1 MGPTRF
7 LASQNPALVKR
18 NVLASFTNLLLLPV
32 TIVPRTVG
40 VVGEALITGGSAAVQ
55 GISMLNPQR
64 WGPGGV
70 TNGRNS
76 YSTNLEK
83 DGQTVFEA
91 DEDDE
96 EEVKRKFDIGSPTP
110 LMTPSNNIATPLT
123 SNDSNVQHQ
132 LDLLLSLDVAL
143 EIIHADRESLKRVE
157 TFAGY
162 PGHYGHRV
170 HDTIEEIFILMLQT
184 MGEKHIAK
192 GFAMLVRSDLS
203 IDSLQLL
210 ICSS

>member
-76 YSTNLEK
+76 YSTNLGK
-83 DGQTVFEA
+83 DRQTVFEA

-96 EEVKRKFDIGSPTP
+96 EEVQRNFDIGSPTP
-110 LMTPSNNIATPLT
+110 LMTPSDNIAAPLT
-123 SNDSNVQHQ
+123 SNGSNVQHQ

-184 MGEKHIAK
+184 MGEKHISK

-203 IDSLQLL
+203 IDFL
-210 ICSS
+210 